1 LFTFAKI
8 ILTLVKKFFVHI
20 IIFVFVTCLFTPP
33 VFGIIMINEDIE
45 KYTDVNIN
53 NFFEEEIKSHD
64 LDLFTKHYNI
74 NNAALVLELKKT
86 KFNSHIPTNYVPN
99 SLDYFSPPPEFI

>member
-1 LFTFAKI
+1 M
-8 ILTLVKKFFVHI
+8 KKFFVHI

-33 VFGIIMINEDIE
+33 VFGLIMINEDIE

-64 LDLFTKHYNI
+64 LSLFTKYYNLD
-74 NNAALVLELKKT
+74 AVKALELKK
-86 KFNSHIPTNYVPN
+86 KRINSHIPANYISN
-99 SLDYFSPPPEFI
+99 SIDFFSPPPEFI

>member
-1 LFTFAKI
+1 MTIFAEIIITF
-8 ILTLVKKFFVHI
+8 VKKFFVHI

-33 VFGIIMINEDIE
+33 VFGLIMINEDIE

-64 LDLFTKHYNI
+64 INLFTKCYNL
-74 NNAALVLELKKT
+74 NAVITLELKK
-86 KFNSHIPTNYVPN
+86 KKISSNVSVNYIPNY
-99 SLDYFSPPPEFI
+99 LDFFSPPPEFI

>member
-1 LFTFAKI
+1 M
-8 ILTLVKKFFVHI
+8 KKFFVHI

-33 VFGIIMINEDIE
+33 VFGLIMINEDIE

-64 LDLFTKHYNI
+64 LDLFTKCYNL
-74 NNAALVLELKKT
+74 NAVIALELKK
-86 KFNSHIPTNYVPN
+86 KKINSHIPANYISN
-99 SLDYFSPPPEFI
+99 ALDFFSPPPELI

>member
-1 LFTFAKI
+1 MFIFAKI
-8 ILTLVKKFFVHI
+8 NLTLVKKFFVHI

-64 LDLFTKHYNI
+64 LDLFTKCYNL
-74 NNAALVLELKKT
+74 NAVVTLELKK
-86 KFNSHIPTNYVPN
+86 KKINSHIPVNYTSN
-99 SLDYFSPPPEFI
+99 HLDFFSPPPEFI